1 MQKGADK
8 DACASLPKRLLRLIR
23 ANQKLEIALYAG
35 VAALVLLVY
44 AVSAIGGR
52 ARTGENKDV
61 TVVSDTGGE
70 AEVEA
75 RLAEVLGAIRG
86 AGRVEVMITYETGS
100 ELIPAM
106 SVNSDSNEVETLD
119 GEKSSTTRKMTESS
133 EPATLAGSDGNSTII
148 LVEKKPV
155 ARGVIVVAEGAADI
169 GVRLD
174 LQRAVKAV
182 LNIPLTSIEIFEM
195 SADAAN

>member
-75 RLAEVLGAIRG
+75 RLAEVRGAIRG